1 MNTPT
6 FAPQFL
12 KLSTNY
18 SQCSKSGGLLI
29 IVRSRQLL
37 FLNIIRAAYQL
48 PLHNLTM
55 MKFGT
60 KCIHAGLQPDPST
73 GAVMTPIYQTSTYA
87 QEEPGKHKGF
97 EYARTQNPT
106 RSALERNLAG
116 LESGKYAV
124 AFSSGLAAMDAVLRL
139 LNPGDEVIATNDL
152 YGGSYRQMVK
162 VHERYGIKSHFID
175 LANIEELPK
184 YINENTKLIW
194 IETPTN
200 PMLKLVDISAITAIA
215 KQHNITTCV
224 DNTFASPYLQTPLK
238 QGADIV
244 LHSAT
249 KYLGGHS
256 DVVMGAVIVNDKEI
270 ADQLYFLQNAVG
282 AVPGPQDCFLMLRG
296 IKTLHLRVERSCKNA
311 RKIAKYLAAHP
322 KVGKVYYP
330 GLKDH
335 PQHELA
341 KRQMKDYG
349 AMVSFDFQGGTYK
362 TALKVLANTE
372 LFTLAES
379 LGGVESLIGHPASM
393 THASIP
399 KAERL
404 KVGLTDSLIR
414 LSVGVE
420 DVDDLIEDLEQA
432 FRNL

>member
-1 MNTPT
+1 
-6 FAPQFL
+6 
-12 KLSTNY
+12 
-18 SQCSKSGGLLI
+18 
-29 IVRSRQLL
+29 
-37 FLNIIRAAYQL
+37 
-48 PLHNLTM
+48 

-60 KCIHAGLQPDPST
+60 KCIHAGLSPDPAT

-87 QEEPGKHKGF
+87 QEAPGKHKGF

-106 RSALERNLAG
+106 RSALERNLAR
-116 LESGKYAV
+116 LENGKHAI
-124 AFSSGLAAMDAVLRL
+124 AFSSGLAAMDAVMRL
-139 LNPGDEVIATNDL
+139 LEPGDEVIATNDL

-162 VHERYGIKSHFID
+162 VHQRYRIKTHFVD
-175 LANIEELPK
+175 LGNMDKLQK
-184 YINENTKLIW
+184 QINKNTKLIW

-200 PMLKLVDISAITAIA
+200 PMLRLVDIETVTAIA
-215 KQHNITTCV
+215 KVKGIMTCV
-224 DNTFASPYLQTPLK
+224 DNTFASPVLQNPLDM
-238 QGADIV
+238 GADIV

-256 DVVMGAVIVNDKEI
+256 DVVMGAVIVNKEKL
-270 ADQLYFLQNAVG
+270 AEQLYFLQNAVG

-311 RKIAKYLAAHP
+311 RKIAKYLVAHP

-341 KRQMKDYG
+341 KRQMKDFG
-349 AMVSFDFQGGTYK
+349 GMVSFDFPNGTFE
-362 TALKVLANTE
+362 TAKKVLANTHF
-372 LFTLAES
+372 FTLAES

-393 THASIP
+393 THGSIP
-399 KAERL
+399 KSERV

-414 LSVGVE
+414 LSIGVE
-420 DVDDLIEDLEQA
+420 DVEDLIADLEEA
-432 FRNL
+432 FRNV